1 MEEEESNEALEQVQK
16 EIQETIKQAGK
27 DDFEIEIVEDDPE
40 PEQKAEPETEP
51 EEKAAEDESEPEYGA
66 KVQRRIKKLV
76 DQRREAELQARE
88 FQEQTAQL
96 QSRLERLE
104 KGTENSARHQAESDF
119 QSRYQETR
127 SALAKAVEEGDTE
140 NQLQFTEQL
149 ADMRAAIRIAELQKS
164 QAAQQA
170 SSPTVGRAQQA
181 AQAPAPEK
189 AMDWWQKNRWFN
201 SAGFERETAA
211 ARAIDVQLDIEG
223 FDKDSE
229 NYYDA
234 LNNRLRNV
242 FPELNSEREP
252 VKAKPKSR
260 SPVAPTAGG
269 SSYKGNRIRLSN
281 DQLRMARELGI
292 TDEAGLKKYEAEVR
306 RQTRS

>member
-1 MEEEESNEALEQVQK
+1 MEEESNEAIEQVES
-16 EIQETIKQAGK
+16 EIKETIRKANQ
-27 DDFEIEIVEDDPE
+27 DDFEIEIVEE
-40 PEQKAEPETEP
+40 PEAEEPEAEEP
-51 EEKAAEDESEPEYGA
+51 EAEEPEAEEPEYGE

-76 DQRREAELQARE
+76 DQRREAELE
-88 FQEQTAQL
+88 SHKLQEQTAQL
-96 QSRLERLE
+96 QARLERLE
-104 KGTENSARHQAESDF
+104 TGTATTARHQAETAF
-119 QSRYQETR
+119 QTRYQETR

-149 ADMRAAIRIAELQKS
+149 ADMRAAIRVAELQRS
-164 QAAQQA
+164 QQTQQAAQA
-170 SSPTVGRAQQA
+170 ASPTVGRAQQA
-181 AQAPAPEK
+181 AQAPAPKK

-201 SAGFERETAA
+201 SGGFERETAA

-223 FDKDSE
+223 FDKESDD
-229 NYYDA
+229 YYEA

-292 TDEAGLKKYEAEVR
+292 TDEVGLKKYEAEVR

>member
-1 MEEEESNEALEQVQK
+1 MLIEDSVMEEENEAIEQVEN
-16 EIQETIKQAGK
+16 EIQETIRKASGS
-27 DDFEIEIVEDDPE
+27 DFEIEIVDE
-40 PEQKAEPETEP
+40 PEVEAPEVEEP
-51 EEKAAEDESEPEYGA
+51 EPEYGE

-76 DQRREAELQARE
+76 DQRRGAELESRKL
-88 FQEQTAQL
+88 QEQTAQL
-96 QSRLERLE
+96 QARLERLE
-104 KGTENSARHQAESDF
+104 AGTATTARHQAESAF

-149 ADMRAAIRIAELQKS
+149 ADMRAAVRVAEMQKS
-164 QAAQQA
+164 QNAQQNA
-170 SSPTVGRAQQA
+170 SQPVHRAQQPT
-181 AQAPAPEK
+181 QAPAPKK

-201 SAGFERETAA
+201 SGGFERETAA

-223 FDKDSE
+223 FDKESE
-229 NYYDA
+229 DYYEV

-242 FPELNSEREP
+242 FPELNSGREP

-292 TDEAGLKKYEAEVR
+292 TDEVGLKKYEAEVR
-306 RQTRS
+306 RQVRS